1 MRTSLNRSTIS
12 KKKKKKNKCI
22 MVFWGFDSP
31 NTTNKI
37 NLNEQGIIALTLIH
51 NKMKKI
57 KLIIQ
62 RNLLFN
68 NKISKFSVEVNFKRE
83 VFFVDRNYRTKIL
96 NEVFTDT
103 EWWQEKMATE
113 WWRNNGN
120 FNDTLYRDYLLE
132 RIDRQI
138 SLQNQMG

>member
-1 MRTSLNRSTIS
+1 
-12 KKKKKKNKCI
+12 
-22 MVFWGFDSP
+22 
-31 NTTNKI
+31 
-37 NLNEQGIIALTLIH
+37 
-51 NKMKKI
+51 MKKI
-57 KLIIQ
+57 KLLIQ

-83 VFFVDRNYRTKIL
+83 VFFVDSNYRTKII
-96 NEVFTDT
+96 NEVFYDT

-120 FNDTLYRDYLLE
+120 FNDRLYRDYLLE

>member
-1 MRTSLNRSTIS
+1 
-12 KKKKKKNKCI
+12 

-37 NLNEQGIIALTLIH
+37 NLNEQGVIALTLIH

-96 NEVFTDT
+96 NEVFYD
-103 EWWQEKMATE
+103 TE
-113 WWRNNGN
+113 WWRNNGS
-120 FNDTLYRDYLLE
+120 FNDRLYRDYLLE
-132 RIDRQI
+132 RIDREI